1 MINVA
6 EEMKHLHKLA
16 KCDPDK
22 RFNHLWEK
30 LLNPEWLAQAWEQI
44 RSNKGSQTAGIDNQT
59 AVDIDLSRIIKLAE
73 KLRTGAYHPRAVRR
87 IHIPKANGKTRPLG
101 ISTIEDRIVQQ
112 ALRMLLEPIFEAD
125 FLNCSHGFRQ
135 SRSTHTALRDVVRGF
150 SVITWT
156 VEGDIEGCYDNIQHG
171 KSI

>member
-73 KLRTGAYHPRAVRR
+73 RLRTGVYRPRAVRR
-87 IHIPKANGKTRPLG
+87 RGRTSRGRRCCSGRRPGRGSIRCARLPKG
-101 ISTIEDRIVQQ
+101 
-112 ALRMLLEPIFEAD
+112 
-125 FLNCSHGFRQ
+125 
-135 SRSTHTALRDVVRGF
+135 
-150 SVITWT
+150 
-156 VEGDIEGCYDNIQHG
+156 
-171 KSI
+171 